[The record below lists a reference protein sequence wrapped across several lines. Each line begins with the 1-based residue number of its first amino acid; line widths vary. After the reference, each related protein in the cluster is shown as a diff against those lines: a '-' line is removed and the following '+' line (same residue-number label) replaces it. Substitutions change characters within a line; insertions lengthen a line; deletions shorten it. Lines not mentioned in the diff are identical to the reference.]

1 MTGDALVTGIGVV
14 SALGPDRAAFLD
26 GLRAGRCALAKN
38 PNGVVVG
45 AVEGI
50 VPLRTGSRAD
60 ALGVLAA
67 REALRD
73 ADLAASFRRSV
84 G

>member
-1 MTGDALVTGIGVV
+1 MSGRVAITGIGVV

-45 AVEGI
+45 AVDGI
-50 VPLRTGSRAD
+50 VPPCTGSRAD

-67 REALRD
+67 RE
-73 ADLAASFRRSV
+73 S
-84 G
+84 